1 MSDNQQLHD
10 TTGAPDATNEDG
22 LPPALR
28 DRITETLGEDAN
40 ARMATASEVTV
51 DDNKTTWEV
60 IEWEQDGE
68 TVVWGVELSE
78 ISWQEKNRIFKD
90 NVSQVGGSGQ
100 LQIDTYYREVAEA
113 MIESHTLED
122 TMGLTT
128 ILTGLK
134 VDVGEKL
141 EPHLPD
147 PVGQLEEE
155 EAKN

>member
-10 TTGAPDATNEDG
+10 TTGAPMDNEDG

-28 DRITETLGEDAN
+28 DRINERFEGTDGN

-51 DDNKTTWEV
+51 DKDNTTWEV

-68 TVVWGVELSE
+68 TVVWGVELQE

-90 NVSQVGGSGQ
+90 NVKQVGGSGQ
-100 LQIDTYYREVAEA
+100 LEVDTYYRDVAEA
-113 MIESHTLED
+113 MIVSHTLEE

-155 EAKN
+155 ETKN

>member
-1 MSDNQQLHD
+1 MTDNQQLHD
-10 TTGAPDATNEDG
+10 TTGAPDNDNSP

-28 DRITETLGEDAN
+28 QRIEERLGTDAE
-40 ARMATASEVTV
+40 ARMATPAEVTV
-51 DDNKTTWEV
+51 SDDTRWEV

-68 TVVWGVELSE
+68 TVVWGVELKD
-78 ISWQEKNRIFKD
+78 ISWQHKNRIFKD
-90 NVSQVGGSGQ
+90 NVEQVGGSGQ
-100 LQIDTYYREVAEA
+100 LKVDTYYREVAEA

-122 TMGLTT
+122 QMGLTT

>member
-10 TTGAPDATNEDG
+10 TTGAPMDNEDG

-28 DRITETLGEDAN
+28 QRIEDRLGGKE

-51 DDNKTTWEV
+51 NDNNTRWEV
-60 IEWEQDGE
+60 IEWEDPETGD
-68 TVVWGVELSE
+68 TVVWGVELRE
-78 ISWQEKNRIFKD
+78 ISWQAKNRIFKD
-90 NVSQVGGSGQ
+90 NVEQVGGSGA
-100 LQIDTYYREVAEA
+100 LQIDTYYRDVAEA
-113 MIESHTLED
+113 MIVSHTLEES
-122 TMGLTT
+122 MGLTT